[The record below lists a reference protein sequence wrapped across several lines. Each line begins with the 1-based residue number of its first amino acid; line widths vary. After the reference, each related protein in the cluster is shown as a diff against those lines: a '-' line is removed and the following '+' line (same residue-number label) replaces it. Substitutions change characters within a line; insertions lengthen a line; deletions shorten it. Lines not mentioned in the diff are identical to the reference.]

1 LSNVFN
7 VQEQKLREKFYEKHW
22 FYWLVFTIA
31 SITIILIIILSCL
44 HEL

>member
-1 LSNVFN
+1 LNNAFN

-22 FYWLVFTIA
+22 FYWLMFAVAIVIVIMIVVLT
-31 SITIILIIILSCL
+31 LL